1 MALWI
6 HKKRNNNCFSLL
18 LLLPFLLCVFFCL
31 FFFLRFFSRVLYF
44 ISFHHRISIIRF
56 SFRLIVFVHIVFLLR
71 QKCVDTKEEDEKE
84 DEDEERG
91 GGGGGGVAKRKPT

>member
-1 MALWI
+1 M
-6 HKKRNNNCFSLL
+6 
-18 LLLPFLLCVFFCL
+18 
-31 FFFLRFFSRVLYF
+31 LYF

>member
-1 MALWI
+1 MMALWI

-18 LLLPFLLCVFFCL
+18 LLLPFVYIFLSL
-31 FFFLRFFSRVLYF
+31 FFLRFFSRVIFL
-44 ISFHHRISIIRF
+44 FHHRIIRF
-56 SFRLIVFVHIVFLLR
+56 SRLIVFVRVVLLR
-71 QKCVDTKEEDEKE
+71 QKCVDTKEDEKE